1 MHKSRVHAEIFFPAG
16 GNLWFAML
24 EDHCSEAL
32 QGQGICLF
40 IHSIWQNFVIDTVL
54 ILTESKILA
63 NSYPH
68 L

>member
-1 MHKSRVHAEIFFPAG
+1 MHKSRVHAETFFPAG

-40 IHSIWQNFVIDTVL
+40 IHSIWQNFGHRYCVDL
-54 ILTESKILA
+54 
-63 NSYPH
+63 N
-68 L
+68 